1 MHHLNWIALSIGG
14 FLFFIGL
21 EYLVSRRTGKNYFQF
36 AESVANLN
44 VGIAE
49 RLLDIFVTGLFYFFF
64 DYIYRNFAIWDI
76 QPNWLT
82 WFLLFLAT
90 DFVWYWYH
98 RLAHEVNILWAA
110 HVVHHQSE
118 DFNYTV
124 SARITVFQAA
134 ARSLF
139 WAILP
144 LMGFPPAMITAL
156 LLVHGLYPFFIHTQ
170 TIGRLGILE
179 YFMVTPS
186 HHRVHHSSNEK
197 YLDKNYGDVLI
208 IWDKMFGTFVKE
220 DHKEPCVYGLT
231 SPLKSHSFLW
241 QQFHFMLELG
251 TAFRRAKD
259 WKQKWNVLFGKPDDI
274 DPAIRGQL
282 EEFWLRKTVTR
293 KQTKGQR
300 IYIVIQTAVSI
311 SLLFAATLLEA
322 YIPPGLALFIV
333 LFILISLVNTGAIL
347 EQKKWFFYLEYARM
361 MLLAVTSM
369 VYFQHLYVFV
379 SVLFFAALV
388 TFYFSRIER
397 SFKRWL
403 FQRIQ

>member
-44 VGIAE
+44 IGIAE

-64 DYIYRNFAIWDI
+64 DYIYRHFAVWNI

-134 ARSLF
+134 ARCLF
-139 WAILP
+139 WSVLP
-144 LMGFPPAMITAL
+144 LAGFPPGMITAL

-208 IWDKMFGTFVKE
+208 IWDKLFGTFVKE
-220 DHKEPCVYGLT
+220 DDKEPCVYGLT
-231 SPLKSHSFLW
+231 TPLKSHSFLW
-241 QQFHFMLELG
+241 QQFHFMLELA
-251 TAFRRAKD
+251 TAFRRATS
-259 WKQKWNVLFGKPDDI
+259 WKQRWNVIFGKPDDI

-282 EEFWLRKTVTR
+282 ETIWLRKTESR

-300 IYIVIQTAVSI
+300 IYIVIQTIVSI
-311 SLLFAATLLEA
+311 SLLFATSLLEA
-322 YIPPGLALFIV
+322 YIPAGLAVFIV
-333 LFILISLVNTGAIL
+333 LFILVSLVNTGAIL

-361 MLLAVTSM
+361 MLLAITCM

-379 SVLFFAALV
+379 SVLIFAGLM
-388 TFYFSRIER
+388 TFYFSKIER

-403 FQRIQ
+403 FQRA

>member
-1 MHHLNWIALSIGG
+1 MLQLNWIAFSIAG

-21 EYLVSRRTGKNYFQF
+21 EYLISRRTGKNYFQF

-44 VGIAE
+44 IGIAE

-64 DYIYRNFAIWDI
+64 DYLYRHYAIWQI
-76 QPNWLT
+76 EPKWYT
-82 WFLLFLAT
+82 WVLLFLAT
-90 DFVWYWYH
+90 DFIWYWYH

-144 LMGFPPAMITAL
+144 LAGFPPGMITAL

-170 TIGRLGILE
+170 TIGRLGVLE
-179 YFMVTPS
+179 YFLVTPS

-220 DHKEPCVYGLT
+220 DEPCVYGLT
-231 SPLKSHSFLW
+231 TPLKSHSFLW
-241 QQFHFMLELG
+241 QQFHFMLELA
-251 TAFRRAKD
+251 TAFRRAKGWRAR
-259 WKQKWNVLFGKPDDI
+259 WKVIFGKPDDI
-274 DPAIRGQL
+274 DPEIRGQL
-282 EEFWLRKTVTR
+282 EDVWLRKTHSR
-293 KQTKGQR
+293 PQTLLQR
-300 IYIVIQTAVSI
+300 IYILVQTAISI
-311 SLLFAATLLEA
+311 ALLFVATLLEA
-322 YIPPGLALFIV
+322 YIPVGLNVFIV
-333 LFILISLVNTGAIL
+333 LFILLSLVNTGAIL
-347 EQKKWFFYLEYARM
+347 EQKKWVFYLEYARM
-361 MLLAVTSM
+361 MLIAGTFLI
-369 VYFQHLYVFV
+369 YFPHLYVFA
-379 SVLFFAALV
+379 SVLLFAGLV
-388 TFYFSRIER
+388 TYYFSRIEKT
-397 SFKRWL
+397 FHRWL
-403 FQRIQ
+403 YQRYR

>member
-1 MHHLNWIALSIGG
+1 MTHLNWIAFSIAG
-14 FLFFIGL
+14 FMFFIGL
-21 EYLVSRRTGKNYFQF
+21 EYLISRRTGKNYFQF

-64 DYIYRNFAIWDI
+64 DFLYRNFAIWHFE
-76 QPNWLT
+76 PTWYTWL
-82 WFLLFLAT
+82 LLFILT

-134 ARSLF
+134 FRCLF
-139 WAILP
+139 WSILP
-144 LMGFPPAMITAL
+144 LAGFSPFMITSL

-170 TIGRLGILE
+170 TIGKLGILE

-208 IWDKMFGTFVKE
+208 IWDKLFGTFVQE
-220 DHKEPCVYGLT
+220 DDKEPCVYGLT
-231 SPLKSHSFLW
+231 KPLNSHSFLW
-241 QQFHFMLELG
+241 QQFHFMLELW
-251 TAFRRAKD
+251 TAFRRATS
-259 WKQKWNVLFGKPDDI
+259 WSTRWNVIFGKPDDI
-274 DPAIRGQL
+274 DPDIRGQL
-282 EEFWLRKTVTR
+282 EEKWLRKPGSR
-293 KQTKGQR
+293 KQTKFQR
-300 IYIVIQTAVSI
+300 IYIVAQTAVSI
-311 SLLFAATLLEA
+311 SLLFVVTLLEA
-322 YIPPGLALFIV
+322 MIPAGLAVFIV

-347 EQKKWFFYLEYARM
+347 EQKRWFFYLEYARA
-361 MLLAVTSM
+361 MLLAITFLF
-369 VYFQHLYVFV
+369 YFPHLYVFV
-379 SVLFFAALV
+379 SVLIFAGLV
-388 TFYFSRIER
+388 TFYFSRIR
-397 SFKRWL
+397 QSFHRWL
-403 FQRIQ
+403 FQRVR

>member
-1 MHHLNWIALSIGG
+1 MYHLNWIALSIGG

-44 VGIAE
+44 IGIAE

-64 DYIYRNFAIWDI
+64 DYIYRHFAIWNI

-124 SARITVFQAA
+124 SARITVFQAT
-134 ARSLF
+134 ARCLF
-139 WAILP
+139 WSVLP
-144 LMGFPPAMITAL
+144 LAGFPPGMITAL

-170 TIGRLGILE
+170 TIGRLGIFE

-208 IWDKMFGTFVKE
+208 IWDKLFGTFVKE
-220 DHKEPCVYGLT
+220 DDKEPCVYGLT
-231 SPLKSHSFLW
+231 TPLKSHSFLW
-241 QQFHFMLELG
+241 QQFHFMLELAA
-251 TAFRRAKD
+251 AFRRATS
-259 WKQKWNVLFGKPDDI
+259 WKQRWNVIFGKPDDI

-282 EEFWLRKTVTR
+282 ETVWLRKTGSR

-300 IYIVIQTAVSI
+300 IYIIIQTVVSI
-311 SLLFAATLLEA
+311 SLLFATSLLEA
-322 YIPPGLALFIV
+322 YIPPGLAVFIV
-333 LFILISLVNTGAIL
+333 LFILVSLVNTGAIL

-361 MLLAVTSM
+361 MLLAVTCM
-369 VYFQHLYVFV
+369 AYFQHLYVFV
-379 SVLFFAALV
+379 SVLIFAGLL
-388 TFYFSRIER
+388 TFYFSKIER

-403 FQRIQ
+403 FQRA